1 MNSAIGNWLLFI
13 GTLLFIVGIV
23 VKLGFFSW
31 MGNLPG
37 DMHIKREGFQFYFPL
52 MSMIIV
58 SVALS
63 RIIAIAR
70 KLF

>member
-1 MNSAIGNWLLFI
+1 MNTAIGNWLLFI

-31 MGNLPG
+31 IGNLPG
-37 DMHIKREGFQFYFPL
+37 DIHIKREGFQFYFPL
-52 MSMIIV
+52 MSMIVVSIV
-58 SVALS
+58 LSSVVAV
-63 RIIAIAR
+63 IK

>member
-1 MNSAIGNWLLFI
+1 MNTAIGNWLLFI

-31 MGNLPG
+31 IGNLPG
-37 DMHIKREGFQFYFPL
+37 DIHIKREGFQFYLPL
-52 MSMIIV
+52 MSMIVVSIV
-58 SVALS
+58 LSSIVAV
-63 RIIAIAR
+63 IK